1 MVAVSRKY
9 AKKDELMSKIEEML
23 QTYSKIRV
31 EYPSNVEEHFLIKA
45 WGKKK

>member
-9 AKKDELMSKIEEML
+9 VKKKDLISKIEEML
-23 QTYSKIRV
+23 QTYSKIRI